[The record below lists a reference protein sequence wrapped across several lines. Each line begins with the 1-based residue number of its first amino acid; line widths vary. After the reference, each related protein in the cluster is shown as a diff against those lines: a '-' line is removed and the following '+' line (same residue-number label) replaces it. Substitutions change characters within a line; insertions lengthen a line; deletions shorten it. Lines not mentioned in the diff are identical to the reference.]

1 MMRLIRGLVRRIR
14 KLGLRYRKVL
24 LGVFLVW
31 GFFFLG
37 IGALIGSFFNK
48 SYLDKFPDL
57 AKSDKILI
65 VAPHIDDE
73 VVGSGGLIQNA
84 LQIGAKVK
92 VVYITNG
99 DNNLNAVIG
108 EDKNLRIDGGDFVTL
123 GENRM
128 KEGKNAIKIL
138 GLTENDAYF
147 LGYPDRGLGQLFS
160 NYYSIDKKYPTRGT
174 KFTYNPYS
182 GTYRQQQD
190 YNGENLFNDLTA
202 IIGDFKPTIMIIP
215 HFADIHPD
223 HKATYRF
230 VDKYLTENNIKD
242 IKVWMYLVHYK
253 NYPADRFITL
263 NKFLYPPQRLFGQ
276 GNWFSLD
283 LTDSEVQNK
292 LKAIDANKSQIL
304 KVPMMDLRRF
314 VKRNEIFEIHEL

>member
-1 MMRLIRGLVRRIR
+1 MRLIRGLIRRIR

-57 AKSDKILI
+57 VKSDKILI

-73 VVGSGGLIQNA
+73 VIGMAGLIQQA
-84 LQIGAKVK
+84 VKIGVK
-92 VVYITNG
+92 IKIIYITNG

-108 EDKNLRIDGGDFVTL
+108 EDKNLRVDGGDFVAL

-128 KEGKNAIKIL
+128 EEGKNAIKIL
-138 GLTENDAYF
+138 GLAEKDVYF

-160 NYYSIDKKYPTRGT
+160 NYYSVDKKYPASATRL
-174 KFTYNPYS
+174 TYNPYK
-182 GTYRQQQD
+182 GTYRDKQD
-190 YNGENLFNDLTA
+190 YNGENLFNDLST
-202 IIGDFKPTIMIIP
+202 IINEFKPSVIIIP
-215 HFADIHPD
+215 HSSDIHPD
-223 HKATYRF
+223 HKAAYRF
-230 VDKYLTENNIKD
+230 VDKYLTENEIKNIS
-242 IKVWMYLVHYK
+242 VWMYLVHYK
-253 NYPADRFITL
+253 NYPADRFVTL

-283 LTDSEVQNK
+283 LDDDEVQNK
-292 LKAIDANKSQIL
+292 LKAVDANKSQIL